1 MSLFRPLF
9 SFYNHF
15 ERDQPNKVSFEMVWK
30 KERTLLGADLPTG
43 TKRSLSFPLFSLSTG
58 FRFRF
63 CGKDEVEGVGADEGS
78 PLFFFW
84 SMSRDLEDPW
94 TSAAACLWTL
104 RSGRNW

>member
-1 MSLFRPLF
+1 MTLFRPLF
-9 SFYNHF
+9 SFYGKF
-15 ERDQPNKVSFEMVWK
+15 GGDQPNKVSFEMDERK

-63 CGKDEVEGVGADEGS
+63 WGKDEVEGVGADEGS

-84 SMSRDLEDPW
+84 SMSRDLVDP
-94 TSAAACLWTL
+94 
-104 RSGRNW
+104 